1 MHERNNW
8 EVRTTV
14 FAFLSS
20 KPQLWKA
27 SAGAVVDVV
36 VVVDVDVVVVGDV
49 ARQRFDENCN
59 LIQIGWLG
67 RHKLVVVVKLT
78 LSSSSSFFAD
88 IRDLGSCG
96 AWVLKPLTGIIW

>member
-1 MHERNNW
+1 MHETSNW

-27 SAGAVVDVV
+27 SAGAVVV
-36 VVVDVDVVVVGDV
+36 VVVDVDVVAVGDV
-49 ARQRFDENCN
+49 ARLRFDENCN

-78 LSSSSSFFAD
+78 LSSSFFFAD

-96 AWVLKPLTGIIW
+96 VWVLKPLTGIIW